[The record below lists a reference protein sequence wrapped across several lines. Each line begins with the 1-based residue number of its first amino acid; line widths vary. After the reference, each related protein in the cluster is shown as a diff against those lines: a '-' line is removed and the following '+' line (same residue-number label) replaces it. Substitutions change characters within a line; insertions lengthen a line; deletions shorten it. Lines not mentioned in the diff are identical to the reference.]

1 MGLHDGHRQ
10 RSKRRYLALGAEG
23 MEDHQL
29 LELLLF
35 YAIPRQDTNETAH
48 RLIQRFG
55 SLQGVLHAAPE
66 ELTSVEG
73 VGENAAVLVRLV
85 GDMALRAR
93 CSSLPQKVL
102 NSPDRTGAYFMELLA
117 GEKKEM
123 LYQVCLDAK
132 GKLLTCRC
140 ISKGTV
146 AASPVSVRQV
156 VENALYAGASSI
168 ILAHNHPSGVA
179 LPSQQDLL
187 VTRQIQEAL
196 APLGIRLADH
206 IIVADSDYV
215 SMAKAAFWRDKRR
228 ILCRSKVCTRP
239 TSPPATSPRPSTSWR
254 RAWKSACGEQVLWAS
269 PAPARRTPWPRSSSR
284 STGPRWCW
292 PTTRRWPPSCARN
305 SGSFSPT
312 TRWSISSPT
321 TTTTSRRPICPT
333 RTPISPRTPPP
344 TRRSTACGCPPP
356 ARCWSGGTSSWCR
369 PSPAS
374 TAWASRTTL
383 PSMMISLRPG
393 MTMER
398 DELLRRLVEIATS
411 ATTWPLSATASAGA
425 GRHGG
430 AVPRLLQ
437 GPGHPCGVLR

>member
-85 GDMALRAR
+85 GDM
-93 CSSLPQKVL
+93 
-102 NSPDRTGAYFMELLA
+102 ELLA

-140 ISKGTV
+140 ISKGSV

-196 APLGIRLADH
+196 SPLNIRLADH
-206 IIVADSDYV
+206 VVVADSDYV
-215 SMAKAAFWRDKRR
+215 SMAESG
-228 ILCRSKVCTRP
+228 L
-239 TSPPATSPRPSTSWR
+239 
-254 RAWKSACGEQVLWAS
+254 L
-269 PAPARRTPWPRSSSR
+269 AR
-284 STGPRWCW
+284 
-292 PTTRRWPPSCARN
+292 
-305 SGSFSPT
+305 
-312 TRWSISSPT
+312 
-321 TTTTSRRPICPT
+321 
-333 RTPISPRTPPP
+333 
-344 TRRSTACGCPPP
+344 
-356 ARCWSGGTSSWCR
+356 
-369 PSPAS
+369 
-374 TAWASRTTL
+374 
-383 PSMMISLRPG
+383 
-393 MTMER
+393 
-398 DELLRRLVEIATS
+398 
-411 ATTWPLSATASAGA
+411 
-425 GRHGG
+425 
-430 AVPRLLQ
+430 
-437 GPGHPCGVLR
+437 

>member
-1 MGLHDGHRQ
+1 MEICGILYCREFTVLTAGGEGSSWACTTGIASAASAGIWRWVQ
-10 RSKRRYLALGAEG
+10 RGWRITSCWSCCCSTPSHGRTPTK
-23 MEDHQL
+23 
-29 LELLLF
+29 
-35 YAIPRQDTNETAH
+35 

-140 ISKGTV
+140 ISKGSV

-196 APLGIRLADH
+196 SPLNIRLADH
-206 IIVADSDYV
+206 VVVADSDYV
-215 SMAKAAFWRDKRR
+215 SMAESG
-228 ILCRSKVCTRP
+228 L
-239 TSPPATSPRPSTSWR
+239 
-254 RAWKSACGEQVLWAS
+254 L
-269 PAPARRTPWPRSSSR
+269 AR
-284 STGPRWCW
+284 
-292 PTTRRWPPSCARN
+292 
-305 SGSFSPT
+305 
-312 TRWSISSPT
+312 
-321 TTTTSRRPICPT
+321 
-333 RTPISPRTPPP
+333 
-344 TRRSTACGCPPP
+344 
-356 ARCWSGGTSSWCR
+356 
-369 PSPAS
+369 
-374 TAWASRTTL
+374 
-383 PSMMISLRPG
+383 
-393 MTMER
+393 
-398 DELLRRLVEIATS
+398 
-411 ATTWPLSATASAGA
+411 
-425 GRHGG
+425 
-430 AVPRLLQ
+430 
-437 GPGHPCGVLR
+437 